1 MNRQLR
7 DRCADIRLKKV
18 VSVLPNDYSQLENL
32 PSIDGVTLSGDISS
46 KELNLLSS
54 SSAKYETIKLSNLA
68 AKGMYVP
75 VIGEDESSGKVPV
88 DDFLEEG
95 KVKVA
100 ETLDEDVSV
109 GTIQLVKI
117 KAIGG

>member
-7 DRCADIRLKKV
+7 DKCADIKLKKV

-32 PSIDGVTLSGDISS
+32 PRINGVTLSGDISS

-54 SSAKYETIKLSNLA
+54 SDAEYETIKLSNLTG
-68 AKGMYVP
+68 KGMYVP
-75 VIGEDESSGKVPV
+75 VIGDDETSCKVPV
-88 DDFLEEG
+88 DDFWEES
-95 KVKVA
+95 KVKVTD
-100 ETLDEDVSV
+100 TLDEDVSV